1 MSVSNRLANYL
12 TVTQTDYELRPHAP
26 SQTAAQSAHA
36 AHVSETSVVKGV
48 MLRDRRSGRYLMA
61 LTPASNRL
69 RLGWVVP
76 EGDSEL
82 VMAREEELVDLF
94 PDCDLGAVP
103 GFGQAYGLDMIW
115 DDQLARQDQLYFE
128 AGNHKELVK
137 IDHDDFLKLFSSYRH
152 AKISMPGGRRGQFR
166 EE

>member
-12 TVTQTDYELRPHAP
+12 IVSQAEYDLLPHAP
-26 SQTAAQSAHA
+26 SHTAAESAHK
-36 AHVSETSVVKGV
+36 AHVPEERMVKCV

-69 RLGWVVP
+69 RPGWIVP
-76 EGDSEL
+76 EGEEEL
-82 VMAREEELVDLF
+82 VMAREVELVDLF

-115 DDQLARQDQLYFE
+115 DDQLGRLDELYFE
-128 AGNHKELVK
+128 AGGHDELVR
-137 IDHDDFLKLFSSYRH
+137 IDHEEFLKLFGSYRH
-152 AKISMPGGRRGQFR
+152 ATISLPQ
-166 EE
+166 

>member
-1 MSVSNRLANYL
+1 MTVSTRLANYL
-12 TVTQTDYELRPHAP
+12 TVTQADYDLRPHAP
-26 SQTAAQSAHA
+26 SHTAAESAHK
-36 AHVSETSVVKGV
+36 AHVPESIVVKSV
-48 MLRDRRSGRYLMA
+48 MLRDTRTGRYLMA

-76 EGDSEL
+76 EGDEEL

-115 DDQLARQDQLYFE
+115 DDQLGREQELYFE
-128 AGNHKELVK
+128 AGLHDELVR
-137 IDHDDFLKLFSSYRH
+137 IDHDEFLKLFGSYRH
-152 AKISMPGGRRGQFR
+152 ATISMPH
-166 EE
+166 